1 MSLTTTSPE
10 QPLVLDASFSFE
22 GGTLRVRSGRPVVV
36 SGDLRCSVEVEGPLV
51 VARGGTIG
59 AEFIRCGALILSGG
73 VECKDLEVK
82 GLLMARTGSDLRG
95 DKIRFGDLERQ
106 RGALLRGMTESLE
119 NGCQYSLS
127 PVLEKDLVIAA
138 DSGVARPVSVE
149 QIQRPWREVRTAVL
163 AEAAPAPV
171 QAEVMPSAPAVDAES
186 APAATSGGLPAEPP
200 ADRVEADHVIS
211 PQAAVEDVAALSILQ
226 LDIAQPGVDR
236 A

>member
-127 PVLEKDLVIAA
+127 TVLEKDLVIAA
-138 DSGVARPVSVE
+138 DSGAARPVSVE
-149 QIQRPWREVRTAVL
+149 QFQRPVRPPVL
-163 AEAAPAPV
+163 AEPALAPALVRP
-171 QAEVMPSAPAVDAES
+171 EVMPSAPAVDAES
-186 APAATSGGLPAEPP
+186 VPAATSGGLPAEPP
-200 ADRVEADHVIS
+200 ADRVEADHVTS